1 MFVMSNSDLNMLIKQ
16 NEKIMSQ
23 NKILM
28 EQNDEIID
36 LIKKAFSLEDETE
49 IIDNEDSVFNC
60 ELGVGEVLTVASSA
74 NNELCIYKINVSHS
88 NQLNVNPVS
97 LENHVIKY
105 LTDFDNMNFNVSV
118 DNLTGYDSTVMFNV
132 PFIIAIESLNRNIPI
147 PSGVCILDSSV
158 QDNINDLSEIR
169 RISMESGADKI
180 FLPLKSAMG
189 VVHAP
194 PQLLNQLVFYK
205 KIEDIMDDLF

>member
-1 MFVMSNSDLNMLIKQ
+1 MSNSDLNMLIKQ

-147 PSGVCILDSSV
+147 PSGVCFAVTSKATLAR
-158 QDNINDLSEIR
+158 NIFVPTPQVAVIPVFSKTASRSISTNSLADL
-169 RISMESGADKI
+169 
-180 FLPLKSAMG
+180 LYNPT
-189 VVHAP
+189 
-194 PQLLNQLVFYK
+194 
-205 KIEDIMDDLF
+205 